1 MHLGDEHADQSCITF
16 LRPAYAMLA
25 VFLAGAVVALLLIR
39 DLDNPF
45 QSDGSSSVDVDL
57 SLLDTTR
64 SRLLGRAS

>member
-1 MHLGDEHADQSCITF
+1 
-16 LRPAYAMLA
+16 MLA
-25 VFLAGAVVALLLIR
+25 VFLAGAVLALLLIR

-64 SRLLGRAS
+64 SRLLGRAV